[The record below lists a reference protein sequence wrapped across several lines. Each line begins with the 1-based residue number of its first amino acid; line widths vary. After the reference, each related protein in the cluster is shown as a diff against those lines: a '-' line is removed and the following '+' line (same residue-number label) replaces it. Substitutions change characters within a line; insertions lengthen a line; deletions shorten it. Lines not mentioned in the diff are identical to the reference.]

1 MRKKQSLLIF
11 VVWVLMRWED
21 ERDVEQP
28 QASRERNGC
37 AAQML
42 NKWEGE
48 REISLPIFV
57 VWQSS
62 DAQVKGGRMRE
73 KRRPRRPFRDVA
85 ASATL
90 PATHDER
97 SSNFFSQKKTLS

>member
-1 MRKKQSLLIF
+1 LLIF

-42 NKWEGE
+42 NKWEDE
-48 REISLPIFV
+48 REISFADHLLFGRVLIFV

-62 DAQVKGGRMRE
+62 DAQVKGGSMRE
-73 KRRPRRPFRDVA
+73 M
-85 ASATL
+85 
-90 PATHDER
+90 
-97 SSNFFSQKKTLS
+97 